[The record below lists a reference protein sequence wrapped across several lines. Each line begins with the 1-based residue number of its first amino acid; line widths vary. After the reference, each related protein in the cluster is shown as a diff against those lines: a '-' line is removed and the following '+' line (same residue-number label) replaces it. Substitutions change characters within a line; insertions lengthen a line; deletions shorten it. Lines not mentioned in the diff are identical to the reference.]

1 VIILK
6 DTGHWLV
13 EERPK
18 EAMDALIPFLKE
30 EGSKGR
36 FVIPGSCGEA
46 KSAAARFH
54 VAGSS
59 IRRSGASHINATNM

>member
-18 EAMDALIPFLKE
+18 EAMDPLIPFLKE

-36 FVIPGSCGEA
+36 FVIPGSCG
-46 KSAAARFH
+46 
-54 VAGSS
+54 GS
-59 IRRSGASHINATNM
+59 